1 MKTIIVFYKF
11 SRLANAPDEIFKILE
26 KYNKEYNKKYN
37 KKYILHFVN
46 NKPVILNFLLKKY
59 KDERVIVHFH
69 NKYLKSSLL
78 NKKNVKKIIHYHSE
92 PSGVSLRVPVD
103 YYRLVL
109 NQYHCTLK
117 EYRGCSIVRN
127 SFFNEKKI
135 IFNKKIK
142 IGYYPSTTIRH
153 NKYYDKGYPET
164 LQILYKIHKIFPNV
178 IIDVKHGISYSE
190 CINRK
195 RDCHIIIDEC
205 KTGSFHKTTL
215 EGLSL
220 GCIVIVNINKL
231 LEEIHKKLY
240 GVKLPVIN
248 VNLKGLEYCLNIL
261 LKTKKSVLEKMAI
274 EKMNIFN
281 KYWNNKIVSEEYFGI
296 YKSISNTF

>member
-1 MKTIIVFYKF
+1 MKTIIIFYKF

-26 KYNKEYNKKYN
+26 KYNNEYNKE
-37 KKYILHFVN
+37 YILHFVN
-46 NKPVILNFLLKKY
+46 NKPVLLNFLLKKY

-78 NKKNVKKIIHYHSE
+78 NQKNVKKIIQYHSE
-92 PSGVSLRVPVD
+92 PSRVNLRVPKD

-117 EYRGCSIVRN
+117 EYSGCHIIRN
-127 SFFNEKKI
+127 SFFNDKKI
-135 IFNKKIK
+135 IFNKRIK

-164 LQILYKIHKIFPNV
+164 LQILYRIHKFFPNV
-178 IIDVKHGISYSE
+178 IIDVKHGISYAE

-205 KTGSFHKTTL
+205 KTGSFHKTTI

-220 GCIVIVNINKL
+220 GCIALVNISKKL
-231 LEEIHKKLY
+231 GDIHKKLY
-240 GVKLPVIN
+240 GIELPVIN

-261 LKTKKSVLEKMAI
+261 LKTKKSVLEKMAL

-281 KYWNNKIVSEEYFGI
+281 KYWNHKIVSKEYFDI
-296 YKSISNTF
+296 YKSV